1 MFNLLLTIYK
11 SGVILVPE
19 RRLIALQFTIKQAR
33 HFAGFTQAELAK
45 RLGIDRG
52 TYIKIEKE
60 PPRATIGQISKISA
74 LTGIPV
80 GDIFLGCKSTFVD
93 KPTSN

>member
-1 MFNLLLTIYK
+1 M
-11 SGVILVPE
+11 
-19 RRLIALQFTIKQAR
+19 QFTIKQAR

-45 RLGIDRG
+45 RLGIARG

-80 GDIFLGCKSTFVD
+80 GDIFLGCSSTFVD
-93 KPTSN
+93 KSSSN